1 VLSRHGIESEEQLQ
15 ARLTKLK
22 ELEDSQKT
30 EQQKL
35 EEQAAEGAK
44 LKEQLAGYASTQM
57 ATLTPEQ
64 QKAVKDVA
72 GTDPGR
78 QLDAIESLRPTWG
91 APPAAAAAAD
101 PATAAAAG
109 SQPGQP
115 AAKPA
120 PARPPVAPVT
130 TTHTQ
135 PAPDGSAAPAES
147 HLARAAPAE
156 SHLARYEAIKEHNPV
171 EAGIYRRQHS
181 AAIAQERKAKA
192 AGG

>member
-15 ARLTKLK
+15 QRLTKLK

-35 EEQAAEGAK
+35 EEQAAEGTK

-64 QKAVKDVA
+64 QAAVKAVA
-72 GTDPGR
+72 GEDPGR
-78 QLDAIESLRPTWG
+78 QLNAIETLRPTWA
-91 APPAAAAAAD
+91 APPAAAAAD
-101 PATAAAAG
+101 PAAG
-109 SQPGQP
+109 TQPGQP

-147 HLARAAPAE
+147 HLAK
-156 SHLARYEAIKEHNPV
+156 YEAIKEYNAV
-171 EAGIYRRQHS
+171 EAGIYRREHS
-181 AAIAQERKAKA
+181 AAIEQERKAKA